1 MSVPQGIIFFVL
13 TLIFNIHLFAA
24 EEKMPP
30 KIAEFFATEI
40 PKVEFKE
47 SSLIDALDFMRIK
60 IRDTRPDGPGISA
73 ILNLGDGKDVN
84 PRGFTYSREEVTL
97 DQFFSDL
104 ANHFNIQIHVTPHGL
119 VIYKLEHRP
128 EPGLTIYK
136 TYRPEK

>member
-1 MSVPQGIIFFVL
+1 MNLHKL
-13 TLIFNIHLFAA
+13 TLYLVAGILFSFSTAA

-40 PKVEFKE
+40 PNVEFKE

-73 ILNLGDGKDVN
+73 ILSLGDGKDVN